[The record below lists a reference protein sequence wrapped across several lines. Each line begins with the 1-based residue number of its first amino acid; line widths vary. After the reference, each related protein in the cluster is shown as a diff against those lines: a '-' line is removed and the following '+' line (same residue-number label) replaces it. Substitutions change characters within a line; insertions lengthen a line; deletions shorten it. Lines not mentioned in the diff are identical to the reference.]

1 MYVHLSKNKE
11 KQLNILFLESILS
24 FTLIFPFMCM

>member
-11 KQLNILFLESILS
+11 KQLNTLFLEFILS
-24 FTLIFPFMCM
+24 FTLISPFMCM